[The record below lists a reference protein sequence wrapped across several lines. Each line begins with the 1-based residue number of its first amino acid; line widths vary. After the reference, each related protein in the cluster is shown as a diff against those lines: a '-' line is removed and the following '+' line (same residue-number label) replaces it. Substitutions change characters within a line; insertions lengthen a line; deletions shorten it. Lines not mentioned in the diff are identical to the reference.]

1 MYSTPGETLNALER
15 AGYFT
20 DIKTAT
26 TVYLAGKIH
35 RPIMIEGPAGAG
47 KTELASS
54 VARAY
59 GVPLLRL
66 QCYQG
71 INEEKAIGQYDR
83 SLQELYVLL
92 MSKSA
97 RTPDWA
103 EIKREVTSRAYFM
116 AGPLL
121 EAIEQEKRCV
131 LLIDEIDKVDYA
143 FEPLPL
149 LSAAPFRY

>member
-1 MYSTPGETLNALER
+1 MHSSPLETLAALESV
-15 AGYFT
+15 GYFT
-20 DIKTAT
+20 DLKTAM
-26 TVYLAGKIH
+26 TVYLAGMIH
-35 RPIMIEGPAGAG
+35 RPIMLEGPAGAG
-47 KTELASS
+47 KTELAAS

-59 GVPLLRL
+59 SVRRIRL

-92 MSKSA
+92 MSRSE

-121 EAIEQEKRCV
+121 EAIEQERPYV
-131 LLIDEIDKVDYA
+131 LLIDEVDKVDYA
-143 FEPLPL
+143 FE
-149 LSAAPFRY
+149 AM